1 MNDLP
6 PVPQEG
12 EVPRAIARHPSPRT
26 LQLVWI
32 IPVIAALIGGG
43 IFLKSVLEHGASI
56 TIRFDSAE
64 GIEAGKTKIKHKAVD
79 IGTVRSVRLS
89 PDHKTAIVTAEM
101 DPQASDFLVK
111 DTRFWVVRPRI
122 AGGEVSGLSTLL
134 AGVYIG
140 ADPGTSQESQRDFEG
155 LESPPVI
162 TSDTPGRAFT
172 LYADDL
178 GSLDVNSPVYYRGI
192 LAGRVAK
199 TDVDPAGGR
208 VKVEVFIHSPYDE
221 FVNTQT
227 RWWNASGLDF
237 SLGASGVKLETQSL
251 VTLLLGGI
259 SFETPAE
266 EPKGQ
271 PVQAQTQ
278 LHALRRPHRRVQ
290 AARDRHR
297 ALRDEVHAIGARAG
311 GGLHGRL
318 PRRDRGPRD
327 AHRPR
332 LRPADRELPLGGA
345 GGLLPAAHAPDQ
357 REARRAL
364 GHHARPAAHE
374 ELRRARPARAAARR
388 QPAHRPA
395 LRRDRLHEER
405 AARDAWTSPPSR
417 PRSRRSAGGLGE
429 LQESIERIAKNLEK
443 VPFEQIGK
451 DVRQALAD
459 LHTTLGKIDTLT
471 QHIDRDLTPE
481 MRKAIEQARQTMS
494 AAEAVLSTDSPVQGD
509 LRDTLDQVNRAAESL
524 RTLTDYLE
532 RHPESLIRGRRGDAK

>member
-1 MNDLP
+1 MHDLP

-199 TDVDPAGGR
+199 ADVDPAGGS
-208 VKVEVFIHSPYDE
+208 VKVEVFIHSPYDK

-237 SLGASGVKLETQSL
+237 SLGAGGVKLETQSL

-278 LHALRRPHRRVQ
+278 FTLFDGRTDAFKPRETDIEHYMMKFTQSVRGLAVGSTVDFRGVTVGRVTRIDLDFDPQTVSFRSAVLVDFYPLRMRPTNAKPGGRWDTMPGPQRMKNFVEHGL
-290 AARDRHR
+290 R
-297 ALRDEVHAIGARAG
+297 AQLRDANLLTGQLYVEIDFMKNAPHATMD
-311 GGLHGRL
+311 L
-318 PRRDRGPRD
+318 
-327 AHRPR
+327 
-332 LRPADRELPLGGA
+332 
-345 GGLLPAAHAPDQ
+345 AAK
-357 REARRAL
+357 
-364 GHHARPAAHE
+364 
-374 ELRRARPARAAARR
+374 
-388 QPAHRPA
+388 
-395 LRRDRLHEER
+395 
-405 AARDAWTSPPSR
+405 PPEI
-417 PRSRRSAGGLGE
+417 PTAAGGLGE

-443 VPFEQIGK
+443 VPFDQIGK

-459 LHTTLGKIDTLT
+459 LHATLGKIDTLT